1 MQKNMMVFT
10 LLSVM
15 TFVGWTWYMHKFHPT
30 PLAHPVT
37 QSEGAA
43 TTSPGS
49 SVSPVNAVAASGGK
63 KAVDKKSQAS
73 LKEQTVKIEMG
84 NVEAV
89 LSSVGARIISWKL
102 LPYKEH
108 KGSPEQVQ
116 LIPEKASRSDFGAL
130 EFSGGTDLSAEHWRL
145 ETPEPRVMADGSRE
159 IVFSTHVAGS
169 PLLVRKTFTFD
180 SAEFIARVRLDYV
193 NEGRTDLK
201 VGRSFMLWGPG
212 LGQLDRSQQGGAAAS
227 GVVRLEKS
235 IERERPSKEDK
246 VFEYSAPF
254 WVAQKNHYFV
264 AAMIPEG
271 SALAEAQTRRH
282 RDNTL
287 TMALGPG
294 EMTLKAGETRTM
306 KLRLYA
312 GPQIYEKLE
321 TLDVHLEKVIQFMGW
336 DWLRWLNPL
345 LCVPML
351 RVMRWFYHITGN
363 WGVAII
369 LLTALVRAILFYP
382 SQKSMVSMRKM
393 QTKMAAMKPRLES
406 LKLTYKDEP
415 QKLNAEMMRLY
426 KEYGVNPLGGCLPML
441 AQIPVFFALYGTLMA
456 AFEIRGAPFFWK
468 WDDLSGPDPTY
479 IFALVMGASMF
490 LQQKMAP
497 TSSATMSDDQA
508 QMQKMMMY
516 MMPVMFTGMA
526 IFLKWPMGLLLY
538 WSVSNLFGVG
548 QQWYV
553 NKTVK

>member
-1 MQKNMMVFT
+1 
-10 LLSVM
+10 
-15 TFVGWTWYMHKFHPT
+15 
-30 PLAHPVT
+30 
-37 QSEGAA
+37 
-43 TTSPGS
+43 
-49 SVSPVNAVAASGGK
+49 
-63 KAVDKKSQAS
+63 
-73 LKEQTVKIEMG
+73 
-84 NVEAV
+84 
-89 LSSVGARIISWKL
+89 
-102 LPYKEH
+102 
-108 KGSPEQVQ
+108 
-116 LIPEKASRSDFGAL
+116 
-130 EFSGGTDLSAEHWRL
+130 
-145 ETPEPRVMADGSRE
+145 
-159 IVFSTHVAGS
+159 
-169 PLLVRKTFTFD
+169 
-180 SAEFIARVRLDYV
+180 
-193 NEGRTDLK
+193 
-201 VGRSFMLWGPG
+201 
-212 LGQLDRSQQGGAAAS
+212 
-227 GVVRLEKS
+227 
-235 IERERPSKEDK
+235 
-246 VFEYSAPF
+246 
-254 WVAQKNHYFV
+254 
-264 AAMIPEG
+264 
-271 SALAEAQTRRH
+271 
-282 RDNTL
+282 
-287 TMALGPG
+287 
-294 EMTLKAGETRTM
+294 
-306 KLRLYA
+306 
-312 GPQIYEKLE
+312 
-321 TLDVHLEKVIQFMGW
+321 
-336 DWLRWLNPL
+336 
-345 LCVPML
+345 ML
-351 RVMRWFYHITGN
+351 RVMRWFYTITGN